1 MKKAIITLAILLQG
15 VLGFSQSKNVVT
27 ERKYFLQ
34 DGLDKFV
41 GTWCYQQNDEYFKIV
56 LKKKEFKNN
65 GRVINFIEGYHIY
78 KNKGILVDG
87 LKNDKMNDTQ
97 TFTAGVVT
105 ASGTHYLLFIDDMEK
120 FKSFANEITRP
131 EVHELF
137 ENIYENAFKIK
148 LGNSTETNEQGF
160 LRFLSINKS
169 GLALMKGNGS
179 FDSWERKILSNNNTV
194 ITNPCK

>member
-65 GRVINFIEGYHIY
+65 GRVVNFIEGYHIY

-87 LKNDKMNDTQ
+87 LENDQINTINVGAFNPKNKDERTIEFRFVETKSQ
-97 TFTAGVVT
+97 VRAK
-105 ASGTHYLLFIDDMEK
+105 GTLSFEQENLNQLVFKVNLSEGGRTLKID
-120 FKSFANEITRP
+120 
-131 EVHELF
+131 
-137 ENIYENAFKIK
+137 
-148 LGNSTETNEQGF
+148 G
-160 LRFLSINKS
+160 
-169 GLALMKGNGS
+169 KGNPYQLH
-179 FDSWERKILSNNNTV
+179 IPNNV
-194 ITNPCK
+194 VLKRIK